1 VLTTCLDTFSA
12 WIPLVWFQQVQQPN
26 VTAGNKGAA
35 VVAGLNVIV
44 FIIIALLAHREKV
57 EKKRKRLLEPS
68 PALSVTDS
76 SAQSIEDGGEK
87 KVERIEVS
95 EVGKL

>member
-1 VLTTCLDTFSA
+1 M
-12 WIPLVWFQQVQQPN
+12 
-26 VTAGNKGAA
+26 
-35 VVAGLNVIV
+35 AGLNVIV